1 MRKKQNFKAR
11 QHISATSTAPNNSPV
26 LEQQV
31 REHPVVQEVIRLFD
45 ARIVSIEQT
54 KANEGARRPEAQ
66 QQAWCFSSQ
75 QESLSNNN
83 SSQAPSSDQVRSLL
97 QENTVS
103 AFLASQLSKNDA
115 R

>member
-1 MRKKQNFKAR
+1 MRKKQDLKAR
-11 QHISATSTAPNNSPV
+11 QHVPATSTAPHASPM

-54 KANEGARRPEAQ
+54 NANEEARRPAAQ
-66 QQAWCFSSQ
+66 QQALCFSSQ
-75 QESLSNNN
+75 QESPSNNT
-83 SSQAPSSDQVRSLL
+83 SSQTPSSDQVRSLL
-97 QENTVS
+97 PEKTISV
-103 AFLASQLSKNDA
+103 FLASKLSKNDA

>member
-1 MRKKQNFKAR
+1 MRKKQNLKAR
-11 QHISATSTAPNNSPV
+11 QHIPATSTAPNTSLV

-54 KANEGARRPEAQ
+54 KANEGARRPAAQ
-66 QQAWCFSSQ
+66 QQALCFSSQ

-83 SSQAPSSDQVRSLL
+83 SSQAPSSDQVLSLL

-103 AFLASQLSKNDA
+103 VLLASKLSKNDA